1 MTTSTKAPAP
11 ATPAT
16 GPERRKFTVAEYYRL
31 AEAGILLPDERVQL
45 IDGEII
51 VMPPIGPLHAT
62 TVGRWHRVFNQRI
75 EGPYSIHSQS
85 PIRIGDGSEPE
96 PDVAIVRFRE
106 DDYSSAHPGPAD
118 VLLVIEVSNTTLA
131 FDREVKVNLYADA
144 QIPET
149 WLMNLPDDCIEGFT
163 EPGPEGYAR
172 HVVYRRGDRIAP
184 AALPDVEFAVDDLL
198 PPLPREAEQP
208 PESAGET
215 PTSLS

>member
-51 VMPPIGPLHAT
+51 VMPSIVPLHGSGVDRLNNYFAQSSR
-62 TVGRWHRVFNQRI
+62 GRFIVRTQ
-75 EGPYSIHSQS
+75 GAIHLDN
-85 PIRIGDGSEPE
+85 ISEPE
-96 PDVAIVRFRE
+96 PDITLLRFRE
-106 DDYSSAHPGPAD
+106 DFYYSQQPGPAD
-118 VLLVIEVSNTTLA
+118 VLLVVEVSNTTLA

-163 EPGPEGYAR
+163 GPGREGYAR
-172 HVVYRRGDRIAP
+172 HMVYRRGDSIAP

-198 PPLPREAEQP
+198 PPLPREEEQP
-208 PESAGET
+208 PESAG
-215 PTSLS
+215 